1 MELAPLDPY
10 PLRPADTSSP
20 RATLNTFL
28 NYTDSAIRLWL
39 SGTSIRA
46 VFRRGSRAV
55 ETLNLS
61 EVVDPHRV
69 GPQVRHVL
77 LLKEILDRVE
87 LPPEEKIPDA
97 QMVAD
102 QEIVRWTIPD
112 TPITISQVQDGARAG
127 EFLFSPHTVKGLE
140 RLYLRSKHLPYQ
152 PGATTEGVY
161 EYYLETEGLS
171 KRTVE
176 ELRNRL
182 KPLDTSS
189 PRSTYIGFMESLKRA
204 HRLIKDADA
213 ALRSDPPTIGSEEAD
228 STWPFPVVQIA

>member
-1 MELAPLDPY
+1 MLPLQGLTQTTPPDSWAESAPPDPLMELAPLDPY

-61 EVVDPHRV
+61 EVVDPHR
-69 GPQVRHVL
+69 
-77 LLKEILDRVE
+77 
-87 LPPEEKIPDA
+87 
-97 QMVAD
+97 AD

-127 EFLFSPHTVKGLE
+127 EFLFSPRTVKGLE